1 VSQHRKPNDWAWML
15 VASAVLAVLIA
26 VAIVWDIENARGGCL

>member
-1 VSQHRKPNDWAWML
+1 ML

-26 VAIVWDIENARGGCL
+26 IAIAWDIENARGGCL